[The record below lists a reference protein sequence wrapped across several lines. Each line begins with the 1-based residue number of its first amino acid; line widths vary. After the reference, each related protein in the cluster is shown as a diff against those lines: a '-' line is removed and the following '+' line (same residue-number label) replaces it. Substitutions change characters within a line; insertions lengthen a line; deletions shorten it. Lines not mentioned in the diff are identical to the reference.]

1 MFVCDY
7 CVEKV
12 IPMKG
17 KGTGKYYAPVYRA
30 KKSPL
35 KLRRIRLIRRCAAIA
50 AAVAIVAVSIAA
62 FQINK
67 DDSSSFV
74 KVAASEQSLAGVSSY
89 PRIVNHSS
97 PLSESYVPEN
107 LMSLGTLPNGDN
119 IFLRADAAEAFLDM
133 CAAMSEDGLGIV
145 PYKGYVSYEDQ
156 SDVLTRTADRL
167 IAEGA
172 DADEAQKIAQAE
184 VFAPGEDEAQLGTS
198 IDVSVS
204 ADSVDNFVLTEQF
217 QWISRNANHYGFIIR
232 YVEANRKYTGVNEKP
247 WHLRYVGKEAA
258 EFMFSTNTCLEDY
271 VSAVKS
277 DNPHAKS
284 DE

>member
-1 MFVCDY
+1 MENGLFVCDY

-145 PYKGYVSYEDQ
+145 PVKGYVSYEDQ

-172 DADEAQKIAQAE
+172 TPMKRKKSPRPRCLPP
-184 VFAPGEDEAQLGTS
+184 VRMKRS
-198 IDVSVS
+198 S
-204 ADSVDNFVLTEQF
+204 ARPSTFPYRPIPSTILCSRSSSSGSAAMPITTDSLSDMSKPIGN
-217 QWISRNANHYGFIIR
+217 IPASMKSRGI
-232 YVEANRKYTGVNEKP
+232 
-247 WHLRYVGKEAA
+247 
-258 EFMFSTNTCLEDY
+258 
-271 VSAVKS
+271 
-277 DNPHAKS
+277 
-284 DE
+284 